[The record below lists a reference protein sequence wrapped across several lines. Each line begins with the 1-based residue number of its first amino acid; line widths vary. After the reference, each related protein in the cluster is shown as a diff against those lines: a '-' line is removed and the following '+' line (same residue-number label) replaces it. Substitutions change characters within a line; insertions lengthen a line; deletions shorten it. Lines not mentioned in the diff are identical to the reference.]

1 MFKKI
6 MAISMVVATIFTV
19 SGCGGNTKSQ
29 GQGAQQSGVTQG
41 NASVEQSNAPTSEKA
56 IDLKFTS
63 VSVPGDTHTE
73 AMEVFAQKVEEL
85 SEGSI
90 TVRVYHSGSLFSTE
104 NEFDALLN
112 GDVDLAYLSNQTIAT
127 KIDYFNMFASGYF
140 FKDYDHMTTTLNGD
154 IGKNIIRKDIEEEL
168 GIVPLSSF
176 YLGSRQINTTKKPIN
191 SYEDMSGLL
200 LRMPNSPAWL
210 FLGKALGAN
219 PTPMSF
225 NEVYTGLS
233 TGAIDAQDNPL
244 PTVQSA
250 KFYEVTK
257 YIAVTNH
264 VIDSIYPSINKVT
277 WDKMSEKQQQAM
289 RDAME
294 FTRDFCDKTNLQ
306 KEADLLA
313 FFEEQGLTI
322 TKPNLDE
329 FREKVQAAY
338 LDDSEQTEKWN
349 MDLYEEVQ
357 AAVK

>member
-1 MFKKI
+1 M
-6 MAISMVVATIFTV
+6 FTV
-19 SGCGGNTKSQ
+19 GGCGANNPKEASQPSPAAQAETKSQ
-29 GQGAQQSGVTQG
+29 EAQVPAGETPI
-41 NASVEQSNAPTSEKA
+41 E
-56 IDLKFTS
+56 LKFTS

-73 AMEVFAQKVEEL
+73 SMDVFAKKVEEL

-90 TVRVYHSGSLFSTE
+90 KVKVYHSGSLFSSE

-112 GDVDLAYLSNQTIAT
+112 GDVDMAYISNPTIAT
-127 KIDYFNMFASGYF
+127 KIDYFNMFTSGYF
-140 FKDYDHMTTTLNGD
+140 FKDYEHMTSTLNGD

-168 GIVPLSSF
+168 GIVPLASF
-176 YLGSRQINTTKKPIN
+176 YLGSRQVNTTKKAIN
-191 SYEDMSGLL
+191 SYDDMKGLL

-264 VIDSIYPSINKVT
+264 VIDSIYPTINKVT
-277 WDKMSEKQQQAM
+277 WEKMSEKQQQAM
-289 RDAME
+289 REAIE
-294 FTRDFCDKTNLQ
+294 FTRDFCDTTNLE
-306 KEADLLA
+306 KEANLLK
-313 FFEEQGLTI
+313 FLEEQGLTV
-322 TKPNLDE
+322 TRPNLDE

-338 LDDSEQTEKWN
+338 LEDSEQTAKWN
-349 MDLYEEVQ
+349 MDLFEEIQ
-357 AAVK
+357 AAAK